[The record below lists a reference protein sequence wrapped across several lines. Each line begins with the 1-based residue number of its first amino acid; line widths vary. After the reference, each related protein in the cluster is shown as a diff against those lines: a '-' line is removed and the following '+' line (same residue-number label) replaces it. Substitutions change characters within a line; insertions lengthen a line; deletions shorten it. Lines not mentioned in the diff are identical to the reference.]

1 MILKKEYA
9 GKYVLFSFLSIL
21 AAGGNMGIV
30 YMINRVVDGYFRNAL
45 EIPGDYLFLFIMAL
59 LLFFACRTVA
69 ARGIIRFTQQVL
81 RKTREEMLEMV
92 IRSAHGAVIKDKAR
106 IFSALTRDADN
117 VVAASVSIV
126 DIFTNSIVILI
137 CFIYM
142 GLLSWK
148 LLCGMLIILC
158 FTLGIYFYSERK
170 ARKLFVT
177 AMGFYDVFV
186 RNINEILAG
195 FKEISMERRKGIEI
209 MERHV
214 RPAINGNSATNQQ
227 AQLRFLTNR
236 IIGQMAFYFF
246 IGTLL
251 LFLGSWLEVEKSVIV
266 SFIFLILYIWS
277 PIETVVLLIP
287 NLSQARIS
295 MQRINDL
302 ETRIRTFETEAP
314 QQYLY
319 TGFSEIVMSNI
330 VYHYGQEL
338 NNADEAPFEIGPVNF
353 RLLPGE
359 VIFISGGNGS
369 GKTTFMNILIGL
381 CSPSGGEILVDE
393 QLIDPAALQDYHSL
407 FATVF
412 NDFHLFEELYGV
424 AEKDPVMVMEL
435 LQLMD
440 LEHKVSFSDGK
451 FSTIHLSAGQRKRL
465 ALICAVL
472 EKKPILVLDEFAA
485 DQDPYFK
492 RKFYTEVL
500 PFLKENGITIIAI
513 THDDQYYYCADKLY
527 KMEEGQLSIINPT
540 HNFQTT
546 AIGS

>member
-30 YMINRVVDGYFRNAL
+30 YLINRVVEGYFNNAL
-45 EIPGDYLFLFIMAL
+45 GIPREYLFLFAIAL
-59 LLFFACRTVA
+59 LLFFICRTIA

-81 RKTREEMLEMV
+81 RKTRMEMLEMV
-92 IRSAHGAVIKDKAR
+92 IRSGHSPVIKYKAK

-117 VVAASVSIV
+117 VVMASANIV
-126 DIFTNSIVILI
+126 DIFTNSIVIFI

-148 LLCGMLIILC
+148 LLCGMLIVLC

-170 ARKLFVT
+170 ARKLFVA
-177 AMGFYDVFV
+177 AMGYYDVFV

-195 FKEISMERRKGIEI
+195 FKEISMERGKGVEI
-209 MERHV
+209 MEKHV
-214 RPAINGNSATNQQ
+214 RPAIHQNSDMNQR

-236 IIGQMAFYFF
+236 IIGQLAFYFF

-251 LFLGSWLEVEKSVIV
+251 LFLGIWLGVDKSIV
-266 SFIFLILYIWS
+266 VRFIFLILYIWS

-302 ETRIRTFETEAP
+302 EANIRTFETEAP
-314 QQYLY
+314 RQNIYL
-319 TGFSEIVMSNI
+319 GFSEIVMSNI
-330 VYHYGQEL
+330 VYHYGQDE
-338 NNADEAPFEIGPVNF
+338 NNADETPFGIGPINF

-359 VIFISGGNGS
+359 IIFISGGNGS

-381 CSPSGGEILVDE
+381 CIPSGGEIYADE
-393 QLIDPAALQDYHSL
+393 QLIRPTSLQDYHSL
-407 FATVF
+407 FAIVF

-424 AEKDPVMVMEL
+424 AEKDPVMVKQL

-440 LEHKVSFSDGK
+440 LEHKVSFNEGK

-472 EKKPILVLDEFAA
+472 ERKPVLVLDEFAA
-485 DQDPYFK
+485 DQDPHFK

-500 PFLKENGITIIAI
+500 PFLKENGITVIAI

-546 AIGS
+546 AIGL